1 MCVLGFR
8 CFPPTLYFNLKVLH
22 RMKASPLKLGLALQ
36 HFLTQQGCSLEMLAN
51 QMQMNP
57 DSLSNIIHGR
67 RRFRDVTLVKL
78 AATPLFKE
86 HRFTLRRLKALR
98 ALDDYTFDELVMALA
113 EGIRLGELETVPQA
127 LFDQLRAELQL
138 SEAGQ
143 PQHVAEKQHQ
153 LLQAIS

>member
-1 MCVLGFR
+1 
-8 CFPPTLYFNLKVLH
+8 
-22 RMKASPLKLGLALQ
+22 MKASPLKLGLALQ
-36 HFLTQQGCSLEMLAN
+36 QFLMQQGSSLEALAA

-78 AATPLFKE
+78 AETPLFKQ
-86 HRFTLRRLKALR
+86 HHFTLRRLKALR

-113 EGIRLGELETVPQA
+113 EGIRLGELETTPQT

-138 SEAGQ
+138 SEADQ
-143 PQHVAEKQHQ
+143 PKHVAEKQHQ
-153 LLQAIS
+153 LLKAIS